1 MTRTLQWWLAL
12 GLVFVSHVTDG
23 LQAQQEDK
31 PFQNKIVELRK
42 ERLAEELNL
51 SKEKESAIM
60 KMYGEFVERERDL
73 MQQRGELFKR
83 LVHMS
88 ALAEDVSEDKV
99 LKAID
104 ELQEAERKIQNHHDG
119 VVAAMKKELKPWQL
133 GRFILFE
140 ERFHQK
146 MRQMMMDMKGG
157 KSKKWKRFD
166 APPPH
171 GEFEDK
177 IDD

>member
-1 MTRTLQWWLAL
+1 MTRTLGWGWMAL
-12 GLVFVSHVTDG
+12 VLVCLVSVG
-23 LQAQQEDK
+23 IQAQQEDK
-31 PFQNKIVELRK
+31 PFQDKIVELRK
-42 ERLAEELNL
+42 ERLAEELSL

-60 KMYGEFVERERDL
+60 KLYDEYVERERDL

-88 ALAEDVSEDKV
+88 ALADDVSEDKI

-104 ELQEAERKIQNHHDG
+104 ELKEAERKIQIHHDG

-157 KSKKWKRFD
+157 KGKKWKRFD
-166 APPPH
+166 APPPPH
-171 GEFEDK
+171 SEFEDK
-177 IDD
+177 IDE